1 MNMGWGFLFYF
12 FSVSLSWYLLE
23 NVDNVRM
30 FPSNNIGC
38 VGLVKVLE
46 DTLMYIIA
54 IVRAL

>member
-1 MNMGWGFLFYF
+1 M
-12 FSVSLSWYLLE
+12 SLSWYLLE

-54 IVRAL
+54 IVCAL